1 MDIVDSVADDHLLY
15 YVLCQFDGVD
25 GTNRLV
31 GVEYD
36 DMIRQREYLLGGVT
50 DSRYTA
56 HLSSSSTLSLIY
68 LGSKSLSTS

>member
-1 MDIVDSVADDHLLY
+1 
-15 YVLCQFDGVD
+15 
-25 GTNRLV
+25 
-31 GVEYD
+31 VEYD

-56 HLSSSSTLSLIY
+56 HLSSSSTHSLIY